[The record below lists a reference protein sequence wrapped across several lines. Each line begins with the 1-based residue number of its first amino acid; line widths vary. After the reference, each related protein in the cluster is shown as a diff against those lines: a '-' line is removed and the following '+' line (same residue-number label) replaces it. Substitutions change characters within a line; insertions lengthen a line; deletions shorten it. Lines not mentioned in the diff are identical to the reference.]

1 MNEAATPQAVPFAH
15 VFVVFLLP
23 FAVLLPWLW
32 WVLDALPALGTF
44 SDSIDYLVLSEYYSR
59 YFRDEVP
66 RYAVAFFGQSR
77 FPPLFPLALAVVDA
91 SPLNLEPALILGG
104 AFAML
109 AALATA
115 AWYLTEI
122 RPTWVAGMLLLVGA
136 AAAAPMLQLLN
147 PVSEPFMQLL
157 LMPAFMLAARQPR
170 PSSSLIVLA
179 ALVGVIPLARMAG
192 VALVAAFIVWL
203 LRRDDLG
210 WRQRLPYAAIA
221 AFPAAAWLA
230 YRSLL
235 PIEESY
241 VAALSAD
248 RVLEAFGGWAGLL
261 SQPLNLLRGL
271 ATVIDP
277 LPGPLAWVA
286 ATLVVALAMFALPSR
301 LRSNSLDAW
310 YTLAYAGLV
319 LVWPY
324 PAEATRLMLALM
336 PVLLLQ
342 AWHGATLLAK
352 AGAVGAWSRYPW
364 PALGTLVLLAACI
377 PAWWHITH
385 RARLPIDP
393 DLERYRRSPAY
404 FLADSDELAIAGT
417 ESWARIVAMAAEL
430 PQVVPRDDCVYT
442 FFPAM
447 IWVQSGQRTRVKP
460 IPSDVARGRM
470 PLDQL
475 RDCRFLMPINTSS
488 AQTGAP
494 PLYPL
499 DALHDRT
506 IPILHS
512 EFAFRDGRVVAAV
525 LLEWEDRGADGVRN

>member
-1 MNEAATPQAVPFAH
+1 MKPTVPRTLVAS
-15 VFVVFLLP
+15 VLP
-23 FAVLLPWLW
+23 VAVLLPWLW
-32 WVLDALPALGTF
+32 WVLAATPLLGTF

-77 FPPLFPLALAVVDA
+77 FPPLFPLALAAVDA
-91 SPLNLEPALILGG
+91 SPLNVEPALLLGA
-104 AFAML
+104 AFALL
-109 AALATA
+109 AVVATV

-122 RPTWVAGMLLLVGA
+122 RPAWACALLALVGA
-136 AAAAPMLQLLN
+136 AAAAPMLQLIN

-157 LMPAFMLAARQPR
+157 LMPALVLAGRKPR
-170 PSSSLIVLA
+170 EASSCLVLA

-203 LRRDDLG
+203 LRRPDLG
-210 WRQRLPYAAIA
+210 WRQRLGCAAIA
-221 AFPAAAWLA
+221 ALPAAAWLA

-241 VAALSAD
+241 VAAMTAE
-248 RVLEAFGGWAGLL
+248 RVLDAFGGWTGLL
-261 SQPLNLLRGL
+261 LQPVNLLRGL
-271 ATVIDP
+271 ATVFDP
-277 LPGPLAWVA
+277 LPGVLAWAGAVSV
-286 ATLVVALAMFALPSR
+286 ATLAAIALPAR
-301 LRSNSLDAW
+301 LRSNALDAW
-310 YTLAYAGLV
+310 YTLAYVGLV

-342 AWHGATLLAK
+342 AWHGATLLSNPSARS
-352 AGAVGAWSRYPW
+352 AWLRRPW
-364 PALGTLVLLAACI
+364 PALCVLAWVAACV
-377 PAWWHITH
+377 PAWWHIAH
-385 RARLPIDP
+385 RARLPIDA
-393 DLERYRRSPAY
+393 DLERYRRTPAY
-404 FLADSDELAIAGT
+404 FMADSDELAIAGT

-430 PQVVPRDDCVYT
+430 PQVVPRNDCVYT

-460 IPSDVARGRM
+460 IPVDVARGRI

-499 DALHDRT
+499 DALRDRT
-506 IPILHS
+506 VPVLQS
-512 EFAFRDGRVVAAV
+512 EFPFRDGRVVAAV
-525 LLEWEDRGADGVRN
+525 LLEWNDVVADGATNP